1 MPKPIGITGAA
12 EFGGGDYVVG
22 PHVASGHSL
31 EGDTVWTAEI
41 RAPRYGA
48 LRGHFQAKRRPLRG
62 SICRMTNSLD
72 K

>member
-1 MPKPIGITGAA
+1 MA
-12 EFGGGDYVVG
+12 D
-22 PHVASGHSL
+22 PHIALGHSL

-48 LRGHFQAKRRPLRG
+48 LRGHFQAKTQPLRG
-62 SICRMTNSLD
+62 SIRGTTISFD